1 MPTLLASQMPIH
13 ARAALKCGL
22 LRRREALALLAACA
36 HGRPAAPKSL
46 ARFLPPAR
54 GSALL
59 LDIATQRAIA
69 AHEPD
74 STLAP
79 PGSTI
84 KPFALTALLAARK
97 VSERESFICAGK
109 LSIAGRQFNCSHPPL
124 AEPMGIE
131 TAIAYS
137 CNCFVAHVAERLA
150 PGELAGM
157 LERAGFTHGIRVAQ
171 GDAMRLQALGEQDV
185 LASAADLAGA
195 YRWLALH
202 AAPPVLA
209 GLEGAVEYGTA
220 QLARVAGAAA
230 AGKTGSVRT
239 AAGNH
244 FAWFAGF
251 FPSRTP
257 RAAIAVLIAGSSGGA
272 DAAPVAGRI
281 LAAYRAG
288 SI

>member
-1 MPTLLASQMPIH
+1 MPIY
-13 ARAALKCGL
+13 ARSGLTRSL
-22 LRRREALALLAACA
+22 LRRREALVLLGACVHA
-36 HGRPAAPKSL
+36 RPAAPKSL
-46 ARFLPPAR
+46 ARFLPPGR
-54 GSALL
+54 GAALL

-97 VSERESFICAGK
+97 VSERESFVCTGK
-109 LSIAGRQFNCSHPPL
+109 LTIAGRQLNCSHPPL
-124 AEPMGIE
+124 ASPMGIE

-137 CNCFVAHVAERLA
+137 CNCFVAHVAQRFA
-150 PGELAGM
+150 PGELAGT
-157 LERAGFTHGIRVAQ
+157 LERAGFTHGIRAAQ
-171 GDAMRLQALGEQDV
+171 GDAMRLQALGEDGV

-202 AAPPVLA
+202 AAPPVLT

-220 QLARVAGAAA
+220 QLARVAGAPGVAA

-281 LAAYRAG
+281 LSAYQAG
-288 SI
+288 AI